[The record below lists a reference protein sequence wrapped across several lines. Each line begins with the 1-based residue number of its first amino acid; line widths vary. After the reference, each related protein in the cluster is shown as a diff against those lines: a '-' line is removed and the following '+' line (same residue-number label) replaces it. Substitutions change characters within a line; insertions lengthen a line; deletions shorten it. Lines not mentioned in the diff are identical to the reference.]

1 MELENIVCAFVNIKS
16 KELHIKF
23 KDVYLL
29 NKREKLII
37 FLKQEFGEFD
47 IDYCSNVFTK
57 HGFIKPYNLF
67 LYILTGSIIN
77 SIIYSYVF
85 NSNVFLLF
93 IIIFFILFLYMIYA
107 KS

>member
-37 FLKQEFGEFD
+37 FIKQEFGEFD

-57 HGFIKPYNLF
+57 HSF
-67 LYILTGSIIN
+67 LCETYKIIIN
-77 SIIYSYVF
+77 LVLPILFGILSYVIVE
-85 NSNVFLLF
+85 NIIVLLLLQ
-93 IIIFFILFLYMIYA
+93 ILF
-107 KS
+107 